1 MKKRIH
7 DLKAG
12 DVVAAHGGKFRV
24 TEGARESQGH
34 RPQAAHLITAH
45 GPCDCAVAKAV
56 CIEGRI
62 QGYFAPGSTWTFQGN
77 FLAPLCTMT
86 GE

>member
-7 DLKAG
+7 DLKVG
-12 DVVAAHGGKFRV
+12 DVVTAHGGKFRV
-24 TEGARESQGH
+24 TENARESQGH
-34 RPQAAHLITAH
+34 RPQAAHLTTAH

>member
-7 DLKAG
+7 DLKVG
-12 DVVAAHGGKFRV
+12 DVVAEHGGKFRV
-24 TEGARESQGH
+24 TESARESQGH
-34 RPQAAHLITAH
+34 RPQAAHLTTAH